1 MRVKAL
7 VLVAVTLILVASAW
21 ASSETVLYNF
31 CSQTSCVDGYI
42 PYGSLV
48 ADSSGNHLYGTTY
61 QGGAHSYGE
70 VFELTNS
77 GGTWSETVI
86 YSFSGP
92 SNSDG
97 AYPFGGLVMDSSGKT
112 SMARPTRAAQA
123 ARVRCLS

>member
-7 VLVAVTLILVASAW
+7 VLVAVTLFLVASAW
-21 ASSETVLYNF
+21 AGTDTVLYSF
-31 CSQTSCVDGYI
+31 CAQSSCVDGQQ

-48 ADSSGNHLYGTTY
+48 ADTSGKHLYGTTY
-61 QGGAHSYGE
+61 YGGTNNLGE

-86 YSFSGP
+86 YSFLGA

-97 AYPFGGLVMDSSGKT
+97 ANPFGGLVID
-112 SMARPTRAAQA
+112 AAGNIYGTT
-123 ARVRCLS
+123 

>member
-31 CSQTSCVDGYI
+31 CSQTSCVDGYL
-42 PYGSLV
+42 PYGYLV

-61 QGGAHSYGE
+61 QGGAHGFGE
-70 VFELTNS
+70 VYELTNS
-77 GGTWSETVI
+77 GGTWSQSVI
-86 YSFSGP
+86 YNFNGP

-97 AYPFGGLVMDSSGKT
+97 AYPFAG
-112 SMARPTRAAQA
+112 
-123 ARVRCLS
+123 